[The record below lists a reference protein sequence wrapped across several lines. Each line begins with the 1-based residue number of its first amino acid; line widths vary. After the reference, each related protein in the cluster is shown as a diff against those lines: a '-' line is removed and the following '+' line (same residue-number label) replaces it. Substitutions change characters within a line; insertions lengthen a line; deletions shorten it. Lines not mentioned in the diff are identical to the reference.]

1 MSALVRCSLFRA
13 FFHRT
18 TFASAAAL
26 ALVAA
31 PSPPAQA
38 QAGADDVLE
47 EILVTARRREES
59 LQDVPVA
66 ISVLNENFLI
76 EQNVLDHFDLYAE
89 TPGVEYKQSGDRLGS
104 RPAIRGVSTTQQN
117 ILVTKIGTFIDGA
130 PLLGNSGSLQFTNLE
145 RIEVLRGPQSAAFG
159 RANFAGA
166 FHYIT
171 QDPGEEHTST
181 IKVATSDL
189 SRNMLGISLDGP
201 LTDTLGYTLDL
212 YQDEF
217 LGPDEWIAT
226 DGTRVGTTAT
236 GYYSGK
242 LKWTPSDRFDME
254 VRASFLDSDDGPDRE
269 EYLSEASRDA
279 CANTT
284 LANGRPYI
292 TGVFNCD
299 LPTGPARRNGNLAL
313 LGGFAPGT
321 LEYDIALANSVL
333 DPRSEFERTRLQAEF
348 NFPMEDGSLLQ
359 VITSYNEEEGTR
371 WGDSD
376 GTDATPITVNTRNN
390 TIGMNTQSGGSDRI
404 QEETY
409 VDVRWVSPGDQP
421 LRWLVGASVFDF
433 FRKNR
438 SFRQFTAI
446 LHPEL
451 GLADSINGGA
461 PFRPNRRQF
470 QDTTATG
477 IYGNLTYDLSDRT
490 TVSFEG
496 RLQEDDVL
504 TIEESSG
511 NTVRLVTE
519 SFQPRLAINHAVND
533 EWSVYGQLS
542 QGSNPARSTP
552 AFADPVIIASLAAA
566 RAGGLITYDETTF
579 RDSEEEILTNLEFGI
594 KGSAFDGRLQLA
606 AAVYTMDWEQMI
618 LGGEFDWLGSDPDP
632 VTGTCFDPGGMRI
645 SDCWNDGSFDPN
657 GVIYDDNDVRSGMV
671 ALNRG
676 DGDLSGIE
684 VEATWHAGDNL
695 SFRGML
701 SLMDNTYAE
710 NCDQEPIDDFRY
722 TPTLT
727 IEDDGVLF
735 DCYDVSGNRIEAA
748 VEEQAALSASYR
760 APLGGTGWQW
770 LGRLGLR
777 YQGSEFM
784 EMLNL
789 MELPAVTTMN
799 GTLSLSNDNWRI
811 VLFGNNLTNEDQPR
825 RVRGLRN
832 DRSITHRNN
841 RNFDFDPR
849 IPREIGVRLD
859 FSF

>member
-1 MSALVRCSLFRA
+1 MARKFRTNSGVSNMSALIRCFFFRTA
-13 FFHRT
+13 FYRT
-18 TFASAAAL
+18 TFGFAAVL
-26 ALVAA
+26 ALLAA

-38 QAGADDVLE
+38 QAGADVLE

-66 ISVLNENFLI
+66 ITVLNENFLV

-89 TPGVEYKQSGDRLGS
+89 TPGIEYKQSGDRLGS

-117 ILVTKIGTFIDGA
+117 ILVTKIGAFIDGA
-130 PLLGNSGSLQFTNLE
+130 PLLGNTGSLQFTNLE

-171 QDPGEEHTST
+171 RDPGEELTST

-189 SRNMLGISLDGP
+189 GRNVLGISLDGP
-201 LTDTLGYTLDL
+201 LTSTLGYTLDL

-217 LGPDEWIAT
+217 EGPDEWLAT
-226 DGTRVGTTAT
+226 DGTRVGGTST

-242 LKWTPSDRFDME
+242 LKWAPSDRFDME
-254 VRASFLDSDDGPDRE
+254 VRASFLDSEDGPDNE
-269 EYLSEASRDA
+269 EFLSEASRDA
-279 CANTT
+279 CPGLFYLPN
-284 LANGRPYI
+284 NRPYI
-292 TGVFNCD
+292 NGEFNCE
-299 LPTGPARRNGNLAL
+299 LPTGPARRNGHLAE
-313 LGGFAPGT
+313 LGGFTPGT

-333 DPRSEFERTRLQAEF
+333 DPTSEVERKRFQAEF

-359 VITSYNEEEGTR
+359 VITSYNEEEGIR
-371 WGDSD
+371 WSDSD
-376 GTDATPITVNTRNN
+376 GTDSTPITVNTRTNMV
-390 TIGMNTQSGGSDRI
+390 GMNTQSGGSDRN

-438 SFRQFTAI
+438 GWRQMTAI
-446 LHPEL
+446 LYPEL
-451 GLADSINGGA
+451 GLADSINGGE
-461 PFRPNRRQF
+461 PFRPIRRQF

-477 IYGNLTYDLSDRT
+477 IYGNVTYDLSDRT

-542 QGSNPARSTP
+542 RGSNPARSTP

-566 RAGGLITYDETTF
+566 RAGGLITYDENTF

-594 KGSAFDGRLQLA
+594 KGSGFDGRLQLA

-632 VTGTCFDPGGMRI
+632 VTGTCNDRAVCGYPIAGMTAP
-645 SDCWNDGSFDPN
+645 S
-657 GVIYDDNDVRSGMV
+657 
-671 ALNRG
+671 
-676 DGDLSGIE
+676 
-684 VEATWHAGDNL
+684 
-695 SFRGML
+695 
-701 SLMDNTYAE
+701 
-710 NCDQEPIDDFRY
+710 
-722 TPTLT
+722 TPT
-727 IEDDGVLF
+727 
-735 DCYDVSGNRIEAA
+735 A
-748 VEEQAALSASYR
+748 
-760 APLGGTGWQW
+760 
-770 LGRLGLR
+770 
-777 YQGSEFM
+777 
-784 EMLNL
+784 
-789 MELPAVTTMN
+789 
-799 GTLSLSNDNWRI
+799 
-811 VLFGNNLTNEDQPR
+811 
-825 RVRGLRN
+825 
-832 DRSITHRNN
+832 
-841 RNFDFDPR
+841 
-849 IPREIGVRLD
+849 
-859 FSF
+859 